1 MDENL
6 FNSANYVYLL
16 NTKKKYNL
24 ATNIG
29 SFFELKIGHVLRGI
43 IIIIII
49 KKRWYYLYRYSIK
62 IKIYYFFS

>member
-49 KKRWYYLYRYSIK
+49 KKR
-62 IKIYYFFS
+62 